1 MTAHD
6 THADSGHHHHVDPDE
21 LVPFELYRR
30 EVLARITSLEPIKLG
45 LLEAHG
51 CVLARDVVAAT
62 DVPAFANS
70 AMDGYAVRAEE
81 VAGGDELKVV
91 GEIAAGAA
99 RLVEPGPGQAVR
111 IMTGA
116 PLPPGADAV
125 VPVEL
130 TELTGDSP
138 RPELIGDSPPPSSVE
153 DRVRLRTSPRP
164 GDNVRFAGEDVRAG
178 ETVLTVGRRLGAAD
192 IGMLAAVG
200 RSRVLVCPRPRV
212 VVVST
217 GDELAEPGAPL
228 APGQIRDSNSYT
240 LTTMAREAG
249 AAAYRLPI
257 VRDDPGA
264 LLQAFEGAL
273 AHADLVVTSGGVSAG
288 RYDFVKEVLSQLG
301 DVRFTKV
308 GMQPGMPQAF
318 GCVVRDRTHEVPCFG
333 LPGNPVSA
341 YVSFEV
347 FVRPAIRRLQGRTDL
362 NRPRVTAVLDE
373 PVRSP
378 AHKVSFLRVTLH
390 RPDDGVWHARSTG
403 AQGSG
408 ILRSVVLADGL
419 AEVPADVTEVPA
431 GERLTVHLLVDPAA

>member
-1 MTAHD
+1 MTAHG
-6 THADSGHHHHVDPDE
+6 THGNSGHRHHVDPSE
-21 LVPFELYRR
+21 LVPLELYRR
-30 EVLARITSLEPIKLG
+30 EVLGRVTPLEPIKLG

-51 CVLARDVVAAT
+51 CVLAEDVVAAM

-70 AMDGYAVRAEE
+70 AMDGYAVRAQE
-81 VAGGDELKVV
+81 VAEGDELQVV

-99 RLVEPGPGQAVR
+99 KLVDPGAGQAVR

-116 PLPPGADAV
+116 PLPPSADAV
-125 VPVEL
+125 VPVE
-130 TELTGDSP
+130 TTVE
-138 RPELIGDSPPPSSVE
+138 IE
-153 DRVRLRTSPRP
+153 DRVRLRTGPRP
-164 GDNVRFAGEDVRAG
+164 GDNVRAAGEDVRAG
-178 ETVLTVGRRLGAAD
+178 QTVLEAGTWLGAAD
-192 IGMLAAVG
+192 IGMCAAVG
-200 RSRVLVCPRPRV
+200 LDGVLVHPRPRV

-228 APGQIRDSNSYT
+228 ASGQIRDSNSYT

-249 AAAYRLPI
+249 ATAYRLPI
-257 VRDDPGA
+257 VRDDPRA
-264 LLQAFEGAL
+264 LLEAFEGAL

-288 RYDFVKEVLSQLG
+288 RYDFVKEVLSRLG

-318 GCVVRDRTHEVPCFG
+318 GCVVRDRSHEVPCFG

-362 NRPRVTAVLDE
+362 HRPRVTAVLDE

-390 RPDDGVWHARSTG
+390 RLSDGVWHARSTG

-419 AEVPADVTEVPA
+419 AEVPADVTKVPA
-431 GERLTVHLLVDPAA
+431 GERLVVHLLVDPA

>member
-1 MTAHD
+1 VTAHD
-6 THADSGHHHHVDPDE
+6 THAAGGHHHHHVDPAE
-21 LVPFELYRR
+21 LVPLESYRR
-30 EVLARITSLEPIKLG
+30 EVLARISPLKPIKLG

-51 CVLARDVVAAT
+51 CVLAEDVVAAT
-62 DVPAFANS
+62 DVPSFANS
-70 AMDGYAVRAEE
+70 AMDGYALCAEE
-81 VAGGDELKVV
+81 ATEGEELKVV

-99 RLVEPGPGQAVR
+99 HLVEPGPGQAVR

-130 TELTGDSP
+130 TDE
-138 RPELIGDSPPPSSVE
+138 VE
-153 DRVRLRTSPRP
+153 DRVRLRADPHP
-164 GDNVRFAGEDVRAG
+164 GDNVRRAGEDVRAG
-178 ETVLTVGRRLGAAD
+178 ETVLKAGTWLGAAD
-192 IGMLAAVG
+192 IGMCAAVG
-200 RSRVLVCPRPRV
+200 LGGVLVHPRPRI

-217 GDELAEPGAPL
+217 GDELVEPGAFL

-257 VRDDPGA
+257 VRDDAKA
-264 LLQAFEGAL
+264 LLEAFDSAL

-318 GCVVRDRTHEVPCFG
+318 GCVVRNPSHEVPCFG

-347 FVRPAIRRLQGRTDL
+347 FVRPAIRKMQGRTDL

-373 PVRSP
+373 PIRSP

-390 RPDDGVWHARSTG
+390 RRSDEVWHARSTG

-419 AEVPADVTEVPA
+419 AEVPANVTELQA
-431 GERLTVHLLVDPAA
+431 GERVIVHLLVDPAA

>member
-1 MTAHD
+1 M
-6 THADSGHHHHVDPDE
+6 
-21 LVPFELYRR
+21 LK
-30 EVLARITSLEPIKLG
+30 RITPLKPIKLG

-51 CVLARDVVAAT
+51 CVLAEDVVAAT
-62 DVPAFANS
+62 NVPAFANA
-70 AMDGYAVRAEE
+70 AMDGYAIRATE
-81 VAGGDELKVV
+81 VAEGDELKVV

-99 RLVEPGPGQAVR
+99 QLVEPGPGQAVR

-116 PLPPGADAV
+116 PLPSGADAV
-125 VPVEL
+125 VPIEVADDL
-130 TELTGDSP
+130 
-138 RPELIGDSPPPSSVE
+138 E
-153 DRVRLRTSPRP
+153 DRVRLRVSLRP
-164 GDNVRFAGEDVRAG
+164 GSNVRAAGEDVRAG
-178 ETVLTVGRRLGAAD
+178 ETVLKVGTLLGAAD
-192 IGMLAAVG
+192 IGMCAAVG
-200 RSRVLVCPRPRV
+200 LGEILVHPRPRV

-249 AAAYRLPI
+249 ATAYRLPI
-257 VRDDPGA
+257 VRDDPRA
-264 LLQAFEGAL
+264 LRKAFEGAL
-273 AHADLVVTSGGVSAG
+273 GHADLVVTSGGVSAG

-301 DVRFTKV
+301 DVRFAKV

-318 GCVVRDRTHEVPCFG
+318 GYVIRDGAHQVPCFG

-347 FVRPAIRRLQGRTDL
+347 FVRPVIRRLQGRTDL
-362 NRPRVTAVLDE
+362 YRPRVTAVLDE

-390 RPDDGVWHARSTG
+390 RSGGQWHARSTG

-419 AEVPADVTEVPA
+419 AEVPASVTEVPT
-431 GERLTVHLLVDPAA
+431 GERLVVHLLVDPAA

>member
-1 MTAHD
+1 MAP
-6 THADSGHHHHVDPDE
+6 HARHATSGHRHHVDPDE
-21 LVPFELYRR
+21 LVPLESYRR
-30 EVLARITSLEPIKLG
+30 EVLERITPLAPIKLG

-51 CVLARDVVAAT
+51 CVLAEHVVAAT
-62 DVPAFANS
+62 NVPAFANS

-81 VAGGDELKVV
+81 VAEGDELKVV

-99 RLVEPGPGQAVR
+99 QLIEPRPGQAVR

-130 TELTGDSP
+130 TDE
-138 RPELIGDSPPPSSVE
+138 VE
-153 DRVRLRTSPRP
+153 NRMRLRTSPRP
-164 GDNVRFAGEDVRAG
+164 GDNIRAAGEDVRAG
-178 ETVLTVGRRLGAAD
+178 ETVLEAGTWLGAAD
-192 IGMLAAVG
+192 IGMCAAVG
-200 RSRVLVCPRPRV
+200 LGEVLVHPRPRV

-228 APGQIRDSNSYT
+228 ASGQIRDSNSYT

-249 AAAYRLPI
+249 ATAYRLPI
-257 VRDDPGA
+257 VRDDPRA
-264 LLQAFEGAL
+264 LRQAFDGAF

-288 RYDFVKEVLSQLG
+288 RYDFVKDVLHQLG
-301 DVRFTKV
+301 NVRFAKV

-318 GCVVRDRTHEVPCFG
+318 GCVVRNGSHEVPCFG

-347 FVRPAIRRLQGRTDL
+347 FVRPAIRKLQGRTDL
-362 NRPRVTAVLDE
+362 NRPRVTAVMDE
-373 PVRSP
+373 SVRSP

-390 RPDDGVWHARSTG
+390 RRSDGVWHARSTG

-419 AEVPADVTEVPA
+419 AEVPASVTEVPA
-431 GERLTVHLLVDPAA
+431 GQRLVVHLLVDPAA